1 MRLCCCAASYCRDH
15 TILTGAY
22 DRAAMRKTVIPMT
35 LAALVLVAAGCG
47 GGGPSASGQL
57 SASQF
62 TSKANAICSDL
73 KNKTK
78 NLNNAQDF
86 DAVLNATNDSLKKL
100 KALQPPA
107 SLKAKYQAYLDSVDA
122 GISVLT
128 KAVKAVDDND
138 LVKATRL
145 APQAAQLSRKSAAAA
160 RAAGLNVCAVA

>member
-1 MRLCCCAASYCRDH
+1 VPR
-15 TILTGAY
+15 
-22 DRAAMRKTVIPMT
+22 RKTVVPIT
-35 LAALVLVAAGCG
+35 LAVLVVVAAGCG
-47 GGGPSASGQL
+47 GGGAGASGPL

-73 KNKTK
+73 KDKTK

-128 KAVKAVDDND
+128 KAVEAVDDND
-138 LVKATRL
+138 FAKAARL

-160 RAAGLNVCAVA
+160 RAAGLNVCAQS